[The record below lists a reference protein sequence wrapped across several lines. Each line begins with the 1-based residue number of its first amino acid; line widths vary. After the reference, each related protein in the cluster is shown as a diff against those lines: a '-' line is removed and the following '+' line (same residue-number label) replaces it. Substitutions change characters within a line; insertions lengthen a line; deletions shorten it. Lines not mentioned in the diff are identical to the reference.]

1 MIPTIKIDYRKFQ
14 REIRELS
21 ERKRGGAAAVL
32 KQQARLLTGDL
43 LKYTP
48 PFDPKSPV
56 SASFN
61 SQRKAGEA
69 AVKRDVERGQKD
81 IRSLDMI
88 ANGDKRIKALV
99 RKRNLAALETI
110 LRRSG
115 FRNAQVFSEATL
127 ARHNS
132 MRTRYGV
139 IRSHRQNFVMNGRS
153 IKTVERT
160 KLKGVGKAK
169 AGWKPAAARFG
180 PKIPAWISR
189 HGGEGSYTDRS
200 LDNLRPYI
208 EVVNSVP
215 HLQSSAQRLRIV
227 QRAVDNRARNMRK
240 ELENLIQRES
250 ARATA
255 RMAA

>member
-1 MIPTIKIDYRKFQ
+1 MTPTIKIDYRNFQ
-14 REIRELS
+14 REIRALS
-21 ERKRGGAAAVL
+21 ERKRGGVAAVL

-43 LKYTP
+43 LKFTP
-48 PFDPKSPV
+48 PFDPKSPI

-61 SQRKAGEA
+61 SQRKMGEA

-81 IRSLDMI
+81 IRDLDMI
-88 ANGDKRIKALV
+88 ANGSPRIKALM
-99 RKRNLAALETI
+99 RKRDLQGLENV

-132 MRTRYGV
+132 LRNRYGI
-139 IRSHRQNFVMNGRS
+139 IRRSQQNFVLNGRS
-153 IKTVERT
+153 IKSVERE

-169 AGWKPAAARFG
+169 AGWKPAATRFG

-189 HGGEGSYTDRS
+189 HGGAGSYTDRS
-200 LDNLRPYI
+200 TDNFRPYI

-215 HLQSSAQRLRIV
+215 HLQTSAQRLRIV
-227 QRAVDNRARNMRK
+227 QRAIDNRTRNMRK
-240 ELENLIQRES
+240 ELENLIERES
-250 ARATA
+250 RRATA